1 MELLTLTT
9 SLLIIGYFAYL
20 WVKYCDRMEDR
31 IEKTIEA
38 IAEAGYGTTRED
50 VIALLKDRRPKAN
63 PADDIPF

>member
-1 MELLTLTT
+1 MDLLNLGV
-9 SLLIIGYFAYL
+9 SLAIIIYFAVL
-20 WVKYCDRMEDR
+20 WVRYCDRREDR
-31 IEKTIEA
+31 IEKTMEA